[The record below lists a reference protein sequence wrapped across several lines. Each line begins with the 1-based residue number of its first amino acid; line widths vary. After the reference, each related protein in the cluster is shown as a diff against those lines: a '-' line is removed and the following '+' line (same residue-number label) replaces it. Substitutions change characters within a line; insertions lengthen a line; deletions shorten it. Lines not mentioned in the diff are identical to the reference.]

1 MTVTAAATDMRALSP
16 IQRFP
21 TLAAEVADRVIMAIA
36 RGEKQPGERITEAE
50 LAAGMNISRVP
61 AREAMQRLEQQGILV
76 AAEMRGMRVGD
87 FSLSRIAELS
97 EARLAIE
104 IILFRHLLPRC
115 RDNPALVGQ
124 LDAIVDRM
132 AEASKSG
139 DHLAINMID
148 IEFHR
153 TAARL
158 SQNRSAERLWNALAL
173 QLIIVFCMESMLRL
187 DFPAAIHQHRELCDM
202 LRHGSLDDIEDV
214 LTDHIIGPRSL
225 LNAGEAPA

>member
-1 MTVTAAATDMRALSP
+1 MTLAAPALDLRALSP
-16 IQRFP
+16 IQRSP
-21 TLAAEVADRVIMAIA
+21 TLADEVANRIIMAIA

-50 LAAGMNISRVP
+50 IAAGMNISRVP

-87 FSLSRIAELS
+87 FSRPRIAELS

-104 IILFRHLLPRC
+104 TILFRHLLTRC
-115 RDNPALVGQ
+115 RQDPALIGR

-132 AEASKSG
+132 AEASVSG
-139 DHLAINMID
+139 DHLAINLID
-148 IEFHR
+148 LEFHR

-158 SQNRSAERLWNALAL
+158 SQNQSAERLWNALSS

-187 DFPAAIHQHRELCDM
+187 DFPAAVRQHRELCEL
-202 LRHGSLDDIEDV
+202 LRHGSPDDVQSV
-214 LTDHIIGPRSL
+214 LASHIIGPRSL
-225 LNAGEAPA
+225 LNVDEART